1 MRPKSLVL
9 LILALG
15 CGLVASI
22 GINQVMANRHAG
34 PAQGAV
40 ETTPIFVALGEIGI
54 GDPLTAEMLKLE
66 EWPKEKVPV
75 GAVSNLQ
82 DLEGRRCKQRFYPG
96 EPILEAKLLAP
107 GEKGQS
113 PTDLIP
119 KGYRV
124 VSIRVD
130 AVSSSSGMILPGDR
144 VDLLVHVQENP
155 SKGISQARTQ
165 TFLQNVKVF
174 AVDDLYSRENEGAVS
189 AKTISLLVTPDQ
201 AELVMLAGNLGTLQ
215 LVMRSANDDS
225 NEPTTGADVQELL
238 SGTENGAP
246 PSAAPAPL
254 TSKEDLLSLLNQ
266 AKEKEPAAPP
276 TPPVLSALPAAA
288 PDQFEMLVIKG
299 PHAET
304 MQFTDVRR
312 PPTSTSGPALSP
324 TDDEFAPATDSTPSA
339 DAEPAADGADAD
351 APAADEPAADEPSK
365 DEEPASGETKNDAES
380 GAAS

>member
-34 PAQGAV
+34 PAPGAV

-238 SGTENGAP
+238 SGTDNGSAP
-246 PSAAPAPL
+246 STPSAPL
-254 TSKEDLLSLLNQ
+254 STKEDLLSLLNQ
-266 AKEKEPAAPP
+266 TKEKEPVAPP
-276 TPPVLSALPAAA
+276 PPALTPIPAPA

-312 PPTSTSGPALSP
+312 PPTSASGPALSA

-339 DAEPAADGADAD
+339 DGEQPSNDAD
-351 APAADEPAADEPSK
+351 APAADEPSA
-365 DEEPASGETKNDAES
+365 DEEPSSGEEKTDAGTGGTS
-380 GAAS
+380 

>member
-1 MRPKSLVL
+1 MRPKSLIL

-34 PAQGAV
+34 PAPGAV

-82 DLEGRRCKQRFYPG
+82 ELEGRRCKQRFYPG

-238 SGTENGAP
+238 SGTENG
-246 PSAAPAPL
+246 SAATASATPL

-276 TPPVLSALPAAA
+276 PPVLTAAPAPT

-304 MQFTDVRR
+304 LQFTDVRR

-324 TDDEFAPATDSTPSA
+324 NDDEFAPATDSTPSA

-351 APAADEPAADEPSK
+351 APAGDEPSK
-365 DEEPASGETKNDAES
+365 DEDPSSGETKNNPES
-380 GAAS
+380 GGTS

>member
-22 GINQVMANRHAG
+22 GINQVMANRRAAG
-34 PAQGAV
+34 PSEAG

-66 EWPKEKVPV
+66 EWPKEKVPAGSLSKLEDV
-75 GAVSNLQ
+75 
-82 DLEGRRCKQRFYPG
+82 EGRRCKQRFYPG

-144 VDLLVHVQENP
+144 VDMLVHVAENR
-155 SKGISQARTQ
+155 SAGGHEARTQ

-174 AVDDLYSRENEGAVS
+174 AVDDLFSRNDEATVT

-201 AELVMLAGNLGTLQ
+201 AELVMLAGQLGTVQ
-215 LVMRSANDDS
+215 LVMRSAADES
-225 NEPTTGADVQELL
+225 NEPTSGADVQELL
-238 SGTENGAP
+238 SGKKTETLDGTGSP
-246 PSAAPAPL
+246 PPN
-254 TSKEDLLSLLNQ
+254 TKEGLLSLLNQ
-266 AKEKEPAAPP
+266 TKEPAPP
-276 TPPVLSALPAAA
+276 TPPPAVAEPSAPPARNA
-288 PDQFEMLVIKG
+288 FKMLLIKG
-299 PHAET
+299 PNAET
-304 MQFTDVRR
+304 VEFEDEDNL
-312 PPTSTSGPALSP
+312 PLSTSSG
-324 TDDEFAPATDSTPSA
+324 STTETTA
-339 DAEPAADGADAD
+339 AEAEPAETEPADATSPAEAD
-351 APAADEPAADEPSK
+351 ASPG
-365 DEEPASGETKNDAES
+365 EEQTATDDPEAS
-380 GAAS
+380 

>member
-22 GINQVMANRHAG
+22 GINQVMANRRASG
-34 PAQGAV
+34 PSEAA

-66 EWPKEKVPV
+66 EWPKEKVPA
-75 GAVSNLQ
+75 GALSKLEDV
-82 DLEGRRCKQRFYPG
+82 EGRRCKQKYYPG

-119 KGYRV
+119 KGFRV

-144 VDLLVHVQENP
+144 VDMLVHVAENP
-155 SKGISQARTQ
+155 SKGVREARTQ

-174 AVDDLYSRENEGAVS
+174 AVDDLFSRNDEATVS

-201 AELVMLAGNLGTLQ
+201 AELVMLAGQLGTVQ
-215 LVMRSANDDS
+215 LVMRSASDDS
-225 NEPTTGADVQELL
+225 DDPTSGADVQELL
-238 SGTENGAP
+238 SGTKTGTPYGTTAP
-246 PSAAPAPL
+246 PPN
-254 TSKEDLLSLLNQ
+254 TKEGLLSLLNQ
-266 AKEKEPAAPP
+266 QKEPAPP
-276 TPPVLSALPAAA
+276 TPPPAAVEQPA
-288 PDQFEMLVIKG
+288 SPVKNSFKMLLIKG
-299 PHAET
+299 PNAET
-304 MQFTDVRR
+304 VEFEDENALPQSAPGETTTATADAAE
-312 PPTSTSGPALSP
+312 PDAAEAGDSPGEEPTA
-324 TDDEFAPATDSTPSA
+324 TDDPEAP
-339 DAEPAADGADAD
+339 
-351 APAADEPAADEPSK
+351 
-365 DEEPASGETKNDAES
+365 
-380 GAAS
+380 

>member
-1 MRPKSLVL
+1 MRPKSIVL

-22 GINQVMANRHAG
+22 GINQVMANRHAV
-34 PAQGAV
+34 AARGAA

-66 EWPKEKVPV
+66 EWPKEKVPA
-75 GAVSNLQ
+75 GAVSDLQ
-82 DLEGRRCKQRFYPG
+82 EIEGRRCKQRFYPG

-155 SKGISQARTQ
+155 SKGIRQARTQ

-174 AVDDLYSRENEGAVS
+174 AVDDLFSRDNESTVS
-189 AKTISLLVTPDQ
+189 AKTVSLLVTPDQ
-201 AELVMLAGNLGTLQ
+201 AELVMLASNLGTLQ

-225 NEPTTGADVQELL
+225 NDPTTGADVQELL
-238 SGTENGAP
+238 SGTGNAAMSSGNAP
-246 PSAAPAPL
+246 PVQ
-254 TSKEDLLSLLNQ
+254 SKEDLLSLLSESQ
-266 AKEKEPAAPP
+266 AKQPPAPAPAAVDAPAPP
-276 TPPVLSALPAAA
+276 
-288 PDQFEMLVIKG
+288 PDWFEMLVIKG

-304 MQFTDVRR
+304 LQFNNVRR
-312 PPTSTSGPALSP
+312 LPSSSTGSALSVP
-324 TDDEFAPATDSTPSA
+324 SDNLAPAPDS
-339 DAEPAADGADAD
+339 
-351 APAADEPAADEPSK
+351 APASDSESPASDEPSL
-365 DEEPASGETKNDAES
+365 EPGPSSEARPTVETGGAS
-380 GAAS
+380 

>member
-22 GINQVMANRHAG
+22 GINQVMANRHSG
-34 PAQGAV
+34 SSGETV

-66 EWPKEKVPV
+66 EWPKAKAPAGSLSKLEDV
-75 GAVSNLQ
+75 
-82 DLEGRRCKQRFYPG
+82 EGRRCRQRFYPG

-144 VDLLVHVQENP
+144 VDVMVHVAENQG
-155 SKGISQARTQ
+155 KGIPQARIR

-174 AVDDLYSRENEGAVS
+174 AVDDLFSRNDESTVS

-201 AELVMLAGNLGTLQ
+201 AELVMLAAQLGSVQ
-215 LVMRSANDDS
+215 LVMRSATDDTDK
-225 NEPTTGADVQELL
+225 PTTGADVQELL
-238 SGTENGAP
+238 SGVQTEG
-246 PSAAPAPL
+246 SGSVH
-254 TSKEDLLSLLNQ
+254 TKEGLLSLLKGNDPEPPKP
-266 AKEKEPAAPP
+266 APPIAPAPAPAIEKPAAPP
-276 TPPVLSALPAAA
+276 DFFTMVL
-288 PDQFEMLVIKG
+288 IKG
-299 PHAET
+299 PNAET
-304 MQFTDVRR
+304 LQFTNSKR
-312 PPTSTSGPALSP
+312 PPEPVGGNSASLMPIPQPVSPAPVEATP
-324 TDDEFAPATDSTPSA
+324 TDEGATDETPATDEQT
-339 DAEPAADGADAD
+339 EAD
-351 APAADEPAADEPSK
+351 AP
-365 DEEPASGETKNDAES
+365 SGF
-380 GAAS
+380 

>member
-34 PAQGAV
+34 PAPGAV

-238 SGTENGAP
+238 SGTENG
-246 PSAAPAPL
+246 SAATASAAPL

-266 AKEKEPAAPP
+266 AKDKEPVAPP
-276 TPPVLSALPAAA
+276 TPPPALTAVPAPA

-312 PPTSTSGPALSP
+312 PPTSTSGPNLSP
-324 TDDEFAPATDSTPSA
+324 TGDEFAPATDSTPSA
-339 DAEPAADGADAD
+339 DADAPADGGDAD
-351 APAADEPAADEPSK
+351 APAADEPSA
-365 DEEPASGETKNDAES
+365 DEEPSSAEEKTDAGSGGTS
-380 GAAS
+380 

>member
-1 MRPKSLVL
+1 MRPKSIVL
-9 LILALG
+9 LVLALG

-22 GINQVMANRHAG
+22 GINQVMANRHAVAARG
-34 PAQGAV
+34 SV

-66 EWPKEKVPV
+66 EWPKEKVPA
-75 GAVSNLQ
+75 GAASKLE
-82 DLEGRRCKQRFYPG
+82 DIEGRRCKQRFYPG

-155 SKGISQARTQ
+155 GKGIHQARTQ

-174 AVDDLYSRENEGAVS
+174 AVDDLFSRDNESTVS

-215 LVMRSANDDS
+215 LAMRSASDDTND
-225 NEPTTGADVQELL
+225 PTSGADVQELL
-238 SGTENGAP
+238 SGTDNATARGTVPTPVQTKA
-246 PSAAPAPL
+246 
-254 TSKEDLLSLLNQ
+254 DLLSLLNQ
-266 AKEKEPAAPP
+266 APEKAPE
-276 TPPVLSALPAAA
+276 PAAA
-288 PDQFEMLVIKG
+288 PAAPEIAAAPAPPELFEMLIIKG

-304 MQFTDVRR
+304 LQFSDVRR
-312 PPTSTSGPALSP
+312 PPSAPLNSSP
-324 TDDEFAPATDSTPSA
+324 FSAGDSLAPPGGLAPANGAGPEGDSAPAS
-339 DAEPAADGADAD
+339 DAEPSAGGASSPDSAASSEEQ
-351 APAADEPAADEPSK
+351 PAGE
-365 DEEPASGETKNDAES
+365 ASGAN
-380 GAAS
+380 

>member
-1 MRPKSLVL
+1 
-9 LILALG
+9 
-15 CGLVASI
+15 
-22 GINQVMANRHAG
+22 
-34 PAQGAV
+34 
-40 ETTPIFVALGEIGI
+40 
-54 GDPLTAEMLKLE
+54 
-66 EWPKEKVPV
+66 
-75 GAVSNLQ
+75 
-82 DLEGRRCKQRFYPG
+82 LEGRRCKQRFYPG

-238 SGTENGAP
+238 SGTENG
-246 PSAAPAPL
+246 SAATASAAPL

-266 AKEKEPAAPP
+266 AKEKEPVAPP
-276 TPPVLSALPAAA
+276 PPVLTAAPAPT

-312 PPTSTSGPALSP
+312 PPTSTSGPNLSP
-324 TDDEFAPATDSTPSA
+324 TGDEFAPATDSTPSA
-339 DAEPAADGADAD
+339 DGEQPSNDAD
-351 APAADEPAADEPSK
+351 APAADEPST
-365 DEEPASGETKNDAES
+365 DEEPSSGEEKTDAGTGGTS
-380 GAAS
+380 